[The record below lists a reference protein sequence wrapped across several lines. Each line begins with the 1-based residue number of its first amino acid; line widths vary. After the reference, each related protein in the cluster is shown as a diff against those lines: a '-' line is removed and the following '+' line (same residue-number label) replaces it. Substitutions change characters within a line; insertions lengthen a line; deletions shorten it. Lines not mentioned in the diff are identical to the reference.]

1 MNSDWCGFLIHYDW
15 CLCIRRGE
23 TQRRE
28 SYVKTQILTEGWSH
42 VVMEADTDVMICKLR
57 NAKDWGHGQKP
68 GRGKKMIFLCRFL
81 RKHGATTT
89 WFWMSSL
96 QECETIYFLFYL
108 DTQLMILCNSS
119 PRKVQETCTSYLH
132 LTSISSVKQLDGSWR
147 MQWLSRSGSNLN
159 YCWLIRWAL
168 PEENQQAS
176 SK

>member
-96 QECETIYFLFYL
+96 QDCETIYFLFYF

-132 LTSISSVKQLDGSWR
+132 LTSISSVKQTGLEEC
-147 MQWLSRSGSNLN
+147 N
-159 YCWLIRWAL
+159 AL
-168 PEENQQAS
+168 ADQVVTSIVAD
-176 SK
+176 